1 MALILIAGVT
11 KYSEHALSAPAE
23 SAQHHAQHSH
33 CTNLCRSVEHAS
45 HTVSVCI
52 APDVRHAAQTPRSLN
67 LSLRVHCNYLLP
79 TFF

>member
-1 MALILIAGVT
+1 MALILIAGVI

-45 HTVSVCI
+45 HTVY
-52 APDVRHAAQTPRSLN
+52 A
-67 LSLRVHCNYLLP
+67 LLQMFVLLLKLQKFKSFP
-79 TFF
+79 ENPL